1 MDAVDTEDLALPAQQ
16 TQDQK
21 ENPVSV
27 IITIIGMLENTFV
40 NTLTAQQ
47 AQALKP
53 MTMAPTH
60 ADATTRTKSGVDHH
74 VSAEMDV
81 VDTEDHALP
90 AQQTQDPKEKSAFVI
105 TIITGMP
112 KNILVNSLTVQQVQ
126 PFKPMTMVATHADA
140 TTQTKSGVDHHVS
153 AEMDVV
159 DMEDHALPAQQT
171 QDPKEKSAFVITI
184 ITGMLENTFANF

>member
-53 MTMAPTH
+53 MTMAATH
-60 ADATTRTKSGVDHH
+60 ADATTQTKSGVDHH
-74 VSAEMDV
+74 ASAEMDV

-90 AQQTQDPKEKSAFVI
+90 AQQIQDPKEKSAFVI

-112 KNILVNSLTVQQVQ
+112 
-126 PFKPMTMVATHADA
+126 
-140 TTQTKSGVDHHVS
+140 
-153 AEMDVV
+153 
-159 DMEDHALPAQQT
+159 
-171 QDPKEKSAFVITI
+171 
-184 ITGMLENTFANF
+184 ENTFANF